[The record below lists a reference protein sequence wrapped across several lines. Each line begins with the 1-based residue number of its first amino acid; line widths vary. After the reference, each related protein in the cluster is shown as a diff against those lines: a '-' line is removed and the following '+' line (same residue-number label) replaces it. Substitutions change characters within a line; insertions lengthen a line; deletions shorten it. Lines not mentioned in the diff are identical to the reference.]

1 MRAHH
6 RKSEES
12 DRAKPASVSAAS
24 LSTGSLTTTRACK
37 VSAELRRANLLRWL
51 KDHDVAFRGSSDL
64 RQLKPN
70 AAFGDRTARRL
81 ERNYG
86 MGMGYLDQPIN
97 PALGQLYPSDWD
109 VLPQDLREVTLAV
122 GARYNSESIASA
134 AERESDPI
142 FDVLHGRG
150 SRTGGC

>member
-1 MRAHH
+1 MA
-6 RKSEES
+6 
-12 DRAKPASVSAAS
+12 
-24 LSTGSLTTTRACK
+24 GACK
-37 VSAELRRANLLRWL
+37 VSVELRRANLLRWL

-86 MGMGYLDQPIN
+86 MGMGYLDQAIN

-109 VLPQDLREVTLAV
+109 VLPQDLKEITLAV
-122 GARYNSESIASA
+122 GARYGAESMAS
-134 AERESDPI
+134 AERESD
-142 FDVLHGRG
+142 
-150 SRTGGC
+150 

>member
-6 RKSEES
+6 REDEDS
-12 DRAKPASVSAAS
+12 DRAKPTSAGPAS
-24 LSTGSLTTTRACK
+24 LSTAMACKGTCK
-37 VSAELRRANLLRWL
+37 VSAELRRANLRLWL

-97 PALGQLYPSDWD
+97 PTLGQLYPSDWD
-109 VLPQDLREVTLAV
+109 VLPQDLREITLAV
-122 GARYNSESIASA
+122 GARYSSESMAS
-134 AERESDPI
+134 AEREGDPI

-150 SRTGGC
+150 SRTAGC